1 MAQYKDDGFELVND
15 DHTDD
20 PTYDSHRKHSYGSY
34 DNDDRYARDDRYDR
48 DDDQKYSSRRNSGY
62 DDEDDPPP
70 VNALQKALSIDPK
83 AVDSAAKAARRIQ
96 AIVFVV
102 VFFSIFFSIF
112 GFVIYDSVLRSS
124 FSFSSSPSDEEVIRE
139 AMEKAMQEAQEQ
151 FDQKM
156 REAEMA
162 ERIKKAEQAKIAEQA
177 EKTEKEHFYSELL
190 KMAKILQ
197 DKPAFDKS
205 YYEYLI
211 SRLLDLSLTPENLK
225 EINEIAAAFG
235 EKIHDTIDVAPSD
248 DIVDYKTASEQFGKL
263 YIQLT
268 KIEPSEF
275 GKYESQLLKLMS
287 SPDDYYAYK
296 GMKTTFEKQ
305 LKSSKKANKKSKR
318 KLEELFIRGT

>member
-34 DNDDRYARDDRYDR
+34 DNDDRYDR

-62 DDEDDPPP
+62 DDDEDDKRP
-70 VNALQKALSIDPK
+70 VNPLQKVLSIDPK
-83 AVDSAAKAARRIQ
+83 AVDSAAKAARRIH
-96 AIVFVV
+96 IVFVV
-102 VFFSIFFSIF
+102 VFFSIF

-275 GKYESQLLKLMS
+275 EKYESQLLKLMS

-318 KLEELFIRGT
+318 KLKELFIRGT

>member
-48 DDDQKYSSRRNSGY
+48 DDDQKYSSRQNSGY
-62 DDEDDPPP
+62 DDDEDDKRP
-70 VNALQKALSIDPK
+70 VNPLQKVLSIDPK
-83 AVDSAAKAARRIQ
+83 SIDSAMKAARRIQ

-102 VFFSIFFSIF
+102 VFVSIF
-112 GFVIYDSVLRSS
+112 GFVIYDSVLRNAS
-124 FSFSSSPSDEEVIRE
+124 FNDDDFRE
-139 AMEKAMQEAQEQ
+139 TMEKAAQEKRERNA
-151 FDQKM
+151 QKM

-162 ERIKKAEQAKIAEQA
+162 ERAKKAEQAKIAEQA

-211 SRLLDLSLTPENLK
+211 SRLLDLSLTPKNLK

-235 EKIHDTIDVAPSD
+235 EKIHETIDVAPSD

-268 KIEPSEF
+268 EIEPSEF
-275 GKYESQLLKLMS
+275 EKYESQLLKLMS

-318 KLEELFIRGT
+318 KSKELYIRGT

>member
-62 DDEDDPPP
+62 DDDDDENDKRP
-70 VNALQKALSIDPK
+70 VNPLQKVLSIDPK
-83 AVDSAAKAARRIQ
+83 SIDSAMKAARRIQ

-102 VFFSIFFSIF
+102 VFVSIF
-112 GFVIYDSVLRSS
+112 GFVIYNSVLRNAS
-124 FSFSSSPSDEEVIRE
+124 FNDDDFRE
-139 AMEKAMQEAQEQ
+139 TMEKAAQEERERNA
-151 FDQKM
+151 QKM

-162 ERIKKAEQAKIAEQA
+162 EQAQKAEQARIAAQAEKA
-177 EKTEKEHFYSELL
+177 EKTEKKHFYSELL

-211 SRLLDLSLTPENLK
+211 SRLLDLSLTPKNLK

-268 KIEPSEF
+268 EIEPSEF
-275 GKYESQLLKLMS
+275 EKYESQLLKLMS

-296 GMKTTFEKQ
+296 GMKATFEKQ

-318 KLEELFIRGT
+318 KSKEK

>member
-20 PTYDSHRKHSYGSY
+20 PTYDSHSKRSYGSY
-34 DNDDRYARDDRYDR
+34 DNDNRYDR

-62 DDEDDPPP
+62 DEDENDKRP
-70 VNALQKALSIDPK
+70 VNPLQKVLSIDPK
-83 AVDSAAKAARRIQ
+83 SIDSAMKAARRIQ
-96 AIVFVV
+96 AIIAVV
-102 VFFSIFFSIF
+102 VFVSIF
-112 GFVIYDSVLRSS
+112 GFVIYNS
-124 FSFSSSPSDEEVIRE
+124 FSFSSSPSDEELIRE
-139 AMEKAMQEAQEQ
+139 AMEKAMQEDQEQ
-151 FDQKM
+151 FDKKK

-162 ERIKKAEQAKIAEQA
+162 EQAQKAEQARIAAQAEQA
-177 EKTEKEHFYSELL
+177 EKKHFYSELL

-211 SRLLDLSLTPENLK
+211 SRLLDLSLTPKNLK

-248 DIVDYKTASEQFGKL
+248 DIVDYKTASEEFGKL

-268 KIEPSEF
+268 EIEPSEF
-275 GKYESQLLKLMS
+275 EKYESQLLKLMS

-296 GMKTTFEKQ
+296 GMKATFEKQ
-305 LKSSKKANKKSKR
+305 LKSSKKTNKKSKR
-318 KLEELFIRGT
+318 KSKEK

>member
-34 DNDDRYARDDRYDR
+34 DNDDRYDR

-62 DDEDDPPP
+62 DDDEDDKRP

-102 VFFSIFFSIF
+102 VFFSIF

-248 DIVDYKTASEQFGKL
+248 DIVDYKTASAQFGKL

-275 GKYESQLLKLMS
+275 EKYESQLLKLMS

-318 KLEELFIRGT
+318 KLKELYIGGT

>member
-20 PTYDSHRKHSYGSY
+20 PTYDSHRKRSYESY

-62 DDEDDPPP
+62 DDDDDENDKRP
-70 VNALQKALSIDPK
+70 VNPLQKVLSIDPK
-83 AVDSAAKAARRIQ
+83 SIDSAMKAARRIQ

-102 VFFSIFFSIF
+102 VFVSIF
-112 GFVIYDSVLRSS
+112 GFVIYDSVLRNAS
-124 FSFSSSPSDEEVIRE
+124 FNDDDFRE
-139 AMEKAMQEAQEQ
+139 TMEKAAQEKRERNA
-151 FDQKM
+151 QKM

-162 ERIKKAEQAKIAEQA
+162 EQAQKAEQARIAAQA

-211 SRLLDLSLTPENLK
+211 SRLLDLSLTPKNLK

-235 EKIHDTIDVAPSD
+235 EKIHETIDVAPSD

-268 KIEPSEF
+268 EIEPSDFE
-275 GKYESQLLKLMS
+275 KYESQLLKLMS

-318 KLEELFIRGT
+318 KSKELYIRGT

>member
-34 DNDDRYARDDRYDR
+34 DNDDRYDR

-62 DDEDDPPP
+62 DDDEDDKRP
-70 VNALQKALSIDPK
+70 VNPLQKVLSIDPK
-83 AVDSAAKAARRIQ
+83 AVDSAAKAARRIH
-96 AIVFVV
+96 IVFVV
-102 VFFSIFFSIF
+102 VFFSIF

-177 EKTEKEHFYSELL
+177 EKNEKEHFYSELL

-268 KIEPSEF
+268 EIEPSEF
-275 GKYESQLLKLMS
+275 EKYESQLLKLMS

-318 KLEELFIRGT
+318 KLKELFIRGT

>member
-20 PTYDSHRKHSYGSY
+20 PTYDSHRKRSYESY
-34 DNDDRYARDDRYDR
+34 DNDDRYDHDDRYDR

-62 DDEDDPPP
+62 DDDDDENDKRP
-70 VNALQKALSIDPK
+70 VNPLQKVLSIDPK
-83 AVDSAAKAARRIQ
+83 SIDSAMKAARRIQ

-102 VFFSIFFSIF
+102 VFVSIF
-112 GFVIYDSVLRSS
+112 GFVIYNSVLRNAS
-124 FSFSSSPSDEEVIRE
+124 FNDDDFRE
-139 AMEKAMQEAQEQ
+139 TMEKAAQEKRERNA
-151 FDQKM
+151 QKM

-162 ERIKKAEQAKIAEQA
+162 EQAQKAEQAKIAEQA

-211 SRLLDLSLTPENLK
+211 SRLLDLSLTPKNLK

-268 KIEPSEF
+268 EIEPSEF
-275 GKYESQLLKLMS
+275 EKYESQLLKLMS

-296 GMKTTFEKQ
+296 GMKATFEKQ

-318 KLEELFIRGT
+318 KSKEK

>member
-34 DNDDRYARDDRYDR
+34 DNDDRYDR

-62 DDEDDPPP
+62 DDDEDDKRP

-83 AVDSAAKAARRIQ
+83 AVDSAAKAARRIH
-96 AIVFVV
+96 IVFVV
-102 VFFSIFFSIF
+102 VFFSIF

-197 DKPAFDKS
+197 DKPAFDKC

-211 SRLLDLSLTPENLK
+211 SRLLDLSLTPKNLK

-268 KIEPSEF
+268 EIEPSEF
-275 GKYESQLLKLMS
+275 EKYESQLLKLMS

-318 KLEELFIRGT
+318 KSKELYIRGT

>member
-62 DDEDDPPP
+62 DDDEDDKRP
-70 VNALQKALSIDPK
+70 VNPLQKVLSIDPK
-83 AVDSAAKAARRIQ
+83 AVDSAAKAARRIH
-96 AIVFVV
+96 IVFVV
-102 VFFSIFFSIF
+102 VFFSIF

-275 GKYESQLLKLMS
+275 EKYESQLLKLMS

-318 KLEELFIRGT
+318 KSKELYIRGT

>member
-34 DNDDRYARDDRYDR
+34 DNDDRYDR

-62 DDEDDPPP
+62 DDENDEDDNPP
-70 VNALQKALSIDPK
+70 VNPLQKVLSIDPK
-83 AVDSAAKAARRIQ
+83 SIDSAMKAARRIQ
-96 AIVFVV
+96 AIIAVV
-102 VFFSIFFSIF
+102 VFVSIF
-112 GFVIYDSVLRSS
+112 GFVIYNSVLLNAS
-124 FSFSSSPSDEEVIRE
+124 FNDDDFRE
-139 AMEKAMQEAQEQ
+139 TIEKAAQEERERNA
-151 FDQKM
+151 QKM
-156 REAEMA
+156 REAEMREA
-162 ERIKKAEQAKIAEQA
+162 EMAEQARIAAQAEQA
-177 EKTEKEHFYSELL
+177 EKAEKEHFYSELL

-268 KIEPSEF
+268 EIEPSEF
-275 GKYESQLLKLMS
+275 EKYESQLLKLMS

-318 KLEELFIRGT
+318 KSKEK

>member
-34 DNDDRYARDDRYDR
+34 DNDDRYDRNDRYDR

-62 DDEDDPPP
+62 DDDEDEDDKRP
-70 VNALQKALSIDPK
+70 VNPLQKVLSIDPK
-83 AVDSAAKAARRIQ
+83 SIDSAMKAARRIQ
-96 AIVFVV
+96 AIVAVV
-102 VFFSIFFSIF
+102 VFVSIF
-112 GFVIYDSVLRSS
+112 GFVIYNSVQLNAS
-124 FSFSSSPSDEEVIRE
+124 FNDDDFRE
-139 AMEKAMQEAQEQ
+139 SIEKAAQEERERNA
-151 FDQKM
+151 QKM

-162 ERIKKAEQAKIAEQA
+162 EQAQKAEQARIAAQAEQA
-177 EKTEKEHFYSELL
+177 EKTEKKHFYSELL

-211 SRLLDLSLTPENLK
+211 SRLLDLSLTPKNLK

-235 EKIHDTIDVAPSD
+235 EKIHETIDVAPSD
-248 DIVDYKTASEQFGKL
+248 DIVDYKTASEEFGKL

-268 KIEPSEF
+268 EIEPSEF
-275 GKYESQLLKLMS
+275 EKYESQLLKLMS

-296 GMKTTFEKQ
+296 GMKATFEKQ
-305 LKSSKKANKKSKR
+305 LKSSKKTNKKSKR
-318 KLEELFIRGT
+318 KSKEK

>member
-20 PTYDSHRKHSYGSY
+20 PTYDSHRKRSYESY

-62 DDEDDPPP
+62 DDDDDENDKRP
-70 VNALQKALSIDPK
+70 VNPLQKVLSIDPK
-83 AVDSAAKAARRIQ
+83 SIDSAMKAARRIQ

-102 VFFSIFFSIF
+102 VFVSIF
-112 GFVIYDSVLRSS
+112 GFVIYDSVLRNAS
-124 FSFSSSPSDEEVIRE
+124 FNDDDFRE
-139 AMEKAMQEAQEQ
+139 TMEKAAQEKRERNA
-151 FDQKM
+151 QKM

-162 ERIKKAEQAKIAEQA
+162 EQAQKAEQAKIAEQA

-268 KIEPSEF
+268 EIEPSEF
-275 GKYESQLLKLMS
+275 EKYESQLLKLMS

-318 KLEELFIRGT
+318 KSKEK

>member
-1 MAQYKDDGFELVND
+1 
-15 DHTDD
+15 
-20 PTYDSHRKHSYGSY
+20 
-34 DNDDRYARDDRYDR
+34 
-48 DDDQKYSSRRNSGY
+48 
-62 DDEDDPPP
+62 
-70 VNALQKALSIDPK
+70 
-83 AVDSAAKAARRIQ
+83 
-96 AIVFVV
+96 
-102 VFFSIFFSIF
+102 
-112 GFVIYDSVLRSS
+112 
-124 FSFSSSPSDEEVIRE
+124 
-139 AMEKAMQEAQEQ
+139 MQEAQEQ

-268 KIEPSEF
+268 EIEPSEF
-275 GKYESQLLKLMS
+275 EKYESQLLKLMS

-318 KLEELFIRGT
+318 KLKELYIGGT

>member
-1 MAQYKDDGFELVND
+1 M
-15 DHTDD
+15 
-20 PTYDSHRKHSYGSY
+20 PT
-34 DNDDRYARDDRYDR
+34 
-48 DDDQKYSSRRNSGY
+48 
-62 DDEDDPPP
+62 
-70 VNALQKALSIDPK
+70 
-83 AVDSAAKAARRIQ
+83 SAAKAARRIH
-96 AIVFVV
+96 IVFVV
-102 VFFSIFFSIF
+102 VFFSIF

-268 KIEPSEF
+268 EIEPSEF
-275 GKYESQLLKLMS
+275 EKYESQLLKLMS

-318 KLEELFIRGT
+318 KLKELFIRGT

>member
-62 DDEDDPPP
+62 DDDEDDKRP

-102 VFFSIFFSIF
+102 VFFSIF

-275 GKYESQLLKLMS
+275 EKYESQLLKLMS

-318 KLEELFIRGT
+318 KSKELYFRGT

>member
-20 PTYDSHRKHSYGSY
+20 PTYDSHRKRSYESY
-34 DNDDRYARDDRYDR
+34 DNDDRYDREDRYDR

-62 DDEDDPPP
+62 DDDDDENDKRP
-70 VNALQKALSIDPK
+70 VNPLQKVLSIDPK
-83 AVDSAAKAARRIQ
+83 SIDSAMKAARRIQ

-102 VFFSIFFSIF
+102 VFVSIF
-112 GFVIYDSVLRSS
+112 GFVIYNSVLRNAS
-124 FSFSSSPSDEEVIRE
+124 FNDDDFRE
-139 AMEKAMQEAQEQ
+139 TMEKAAQEKRERNA
-151 FDQKM
+151 QKM

-162 ERIKKAEQAKIAEQA
+162 EQAQKAEQARIAAQA
-177 EKTEKEHFYSELL
+177 EKAEKKHFYSELL

-211 SRLLDLSLTPENLK
+211 SRLLDLSLTPKNLK

-268 KIEPSEF
+268 EIEPSEF
-275 GKYESQLLKLMS
+275 EKYESQLLKLMS

-296 GMKTTFEKQ
+296 GMKATFEKQ

-318 KLEELFIRGT
+318 KSKEK

>member
-34 DNDDRYARDDRYDR
+34 DNDDRYDR

-62 DDEDDPPP
+62 DDDEDDKRP
-70 VNALQKALSIDPK
+70 VNPLQKVLSIDPK
-83 AVDSAAKAARRIQ
+83 AVDSAAKAARRIH
-96 AIVFVV
+96 IVFVV
-102 VFFSIFFSIF
+102 VFFSIF

-197 DKPAFDKS
+197 DKPAFDKC

-275 GKYESQLLKLMS
+275 EKYESQLLKLMS

-318 KLEELFIRGT
+318 KLKELYIGGT

>member
-34 DNDDRYARDDRYDR
+34 DNDDRYDR

-62 DDEDDPPP
+62 DDDEDDKRP

-83 AVDSAAKAARRIQ
+83 AVDSAAKAARRIH
-96 AIVFVV
+96 IVFVV
-102 VFFSIFFSIF
+102 VFFSIF

>member
-34 DNDDRYARDDRYDR
+34 DNDDRCDRDDRYDR
-48 DDDQKYSSRRNSGY
+48 NDDQKYSSRRNSGY
-62 DDEDDPPP
+62 DDDEDDDENDKRP
-70 VNALQKALSIDPK
+70 VNPLQKVLSVDPKSID
-83 AVDSAAKAARRIQ
+83 SAMKAARRIQ

-102 VFFSIFFSIF
+102 VFVSIF
-112 GFVIYDSVLRSS
+112 GFVIYDSVLRNS

-151 FDQKM
+151 FDQKK

-162 ERIKKAEQAKIAEQA
+162 EQAQKAEQAKIAEQA
-177 EKTEKEHFYSELL
+177 EKAEKKHFYSELL

-211 SRLLDLSLTPENLK
+211 SRLLDLSLTPKNLK

-268 KIEPSEF
+268 EIEPSEF
-275 GKYESQLLKLMS
+275 EKYESQLLKLMS
-287 SPDDYYAYK
+287 SPEDYYAYK
-296 GMKTTFEKQ
+296 AMKTTFEKQ

-318 KLEELFIRGT
+318 KSKEK

>member
-34 DNDDRYARDDRYDR
+34 DNDDRCDRDDRYDR

-62 DDEDDPPP
+62 YDDEDENDKRP
-70 VNALQKALSIDPK
+70 VNPLQKVLSIDPK
-83 AVDSAAKAARRIQ
+83 SVDSAMKAARRIQ
-96 AIVFVV
+96 AIVAVV
-102 VFFSIFFSIF
+102 VFVSIF
-112 GFVIYDSVLRSS
+112 GFVIYDSALRN
-124 FSFSSSPSDEEVIRE
+124 SPFNDDDFRE
-139 AMEKAMQEAQEQ
+139 TIEKAAQEERERNA
-151 FDQKM
+151 QKM

-162 ERIKKAEQAKIAEQA
+162 EQAQKAEQARIAAQAEQA
-177 EKTEKEHFYSELL
+177 EKAEKKHFYSELL

-211 SRLLDLSLTPENLK
+211 SRLLDLSLTPKNLK

-235 EKIHDTIDVAPSD
+235 EKIHETIDVAPSD

-268 KIEPSEF
+268 EIEPSEF
-275 GKYESQLLKLMS
+275 EKYESQLLKLMS
-287 SPDDYYAYK
+287 SPEDYYAYK
-296 GMKTTFEKQ
+296 AMKTTFEKQ

-318 KLEELFIRGT
+318 KSKEK

>member
-34 DNDDRYARDDRYDR
+34 DNDDRCDRDDRYDR

-62 DDEDDPPP
+62 DDDEDEDDDDKRP
-70 VNALQKALSIDPK
+70 VNPLQKVLSIDPK
-83 AVDSAAKAARRIQ
+83 SIDSAMKAARRIQ
-96 AIVFVV
+96 AIIAVV
-102 VFFSIFFSIF
+102 VFVSIF
-112 GFVIYDSVLRSS
+112 GFVIYNSVQLNAS
-124 FSFSSSPSDEEVIRE
+124 FNDDDFRE
-139 AMEKAMQEAQEQ
+139 SIEKAAQEERERNA
-151 FDQKM
+151 QKM
-156 REAEMA
+156 REAEMREA
-162 ERIKKAEQAKIAEQA
+162 EMAEQARIAAQAEQA
-177 EKTEKEHFYSELL
+177 EKTEKKHFYSELL

-211 SRLLDLSLTPENLK
+211 SRLLDLSLTPKNLK

-235 EKIHDTIDVAPSD
+235 EKIHETIDVAPSD
-248 DIVDYKTASEQFGKL
+248 DIVDYKTASEEFGKL

-268 KIEPSEF
+268 EIEPSEF
-275 GKYESQLLKLMS
+275 EKYESQLLKLMS

-296 GMKTTFEKQ
+296 GMKATFEKQ

-318 KLEELFIRGT
+318 KSKEK

>member
-20 PTYDSHRKHSYGSY
+20 PTYDSHRKRSYESY

-48 DDDQKYSSRRNSGY
+48 DDDQKYSSRQNSGY
-62 DDEDDPPP
+62 DDDEDDKRP
-70 VNALQKALSIDPK
+70 VNPLQKVLSIDPK
-83 AVDSAAKAARRIQ
+83 SIDSAMKAARRIQ

-102 VFFSIFFSIF
+102 VFVSIF
-112 GFVIYDSVLRSS
+112 GFVIYDSVLRNAS
-124 FSFSSSPSDEEVIRE
+124 FNDDDFRE
-139 AMEKAMQEAQEQ
+139 TMEKAAQEKRERNA
-151 FDQKM
+151 QKM

-162 ERIKKAEQAKIAEQA
+162 ERAKKAEQAKIAEQA

-211 SRLLDLSLTPENLK
+211 SRLLDLSLTPKNLK

-235 EKIHDTIDVAPSD
+235 EKIHETIDVAPSD

-268 KIEPSEF
+268 EIEPSEF
-275 GKYESQLLKLMS
+275 EKYESQLLKLMS

-318 KLEELFIRGT
+318 KSKELYIRGT

>member
-34 DNDDRYARDDRYDR
+34 DNDDRCDRDDRYDR

-62 DDEDDPPP
+62 DDDEDDDDENDKRP
-70 VNALQKALSIDPK
+70 VNPLQKVLSIDPK
-83 AVDSAAKAARRIQ
+83 SIDSAMKAARRIQ
-96 AIVFVV
+96 AIIAVV
-102 VFFSIFFSIF
+102 VFVSIF
-112 GFVIYDSVLRSS
+112 GFVIYNSVLLNAS
-124 FSFSSSPSDEEVIRE
+124 FNDDDFRE
-139 AMEKAMQEAQEQ
+139 SIEKAAQEERERNA
-151 FDQKM
+151 QKM
-156 REAEMA
+156 REAEMREA
-162 ERIKKAEQAKIAEQA
+162 EMAEQARIAAQAEQA
-177 EKTEKEHFYSELL
+177 EKAEKKHFYSELL

-211 SRLLDLSLTPENLK
+211 SRLLDLSLTPKNLK

-268 KIEPSEF
+268 EIEPSEF
-275 GKYESQLLKLMS
+275 EKYESQLLKLMS

-296 GMKTTFEKQ
+296 AMKATFEKQ

-318 KLEELFIRGT
+318 KSKEK

>member
-34 DNDDRYARDDRYDR
+34 DNDDRYDR
-48 DDDQKYSSRRNSGY
+48 DDDQKYSSRRHSGY
-62 DDEDDPPP
+62 DDDEDDKRP
-70 VNALQKALSIDPK
+70 VNPLQKVLSIDPK
-83 AVDSAAKAARRIQ
+83 AVDSAAKAARRSH
-96 AIVFVV
+96 IVFVV
-102 VFFSIFFSIF
+102 VFFSIF

-268 KIEPSEF
+268 EIEPSEF
-275 GKYESQLLKLMS
+275 EKYESQLLKLMS

-318 KLEELFIRGT
+318 KLKELFIRGT

>member
-34 DNDDRYARDDRYDR
+34 DNDDRCDRDDRYDR

-62 DDEDDPPP
+62 DDEDENDKRP
-70 VNALQKALSIDPK
+70 VNPLQKVLSIDPK
-83 AVDSAAKAARRIQ
+83 SVDSAMKAARRIQ
-96 AIVFVV
+96 AIVAVV
-102 VFFSIFFSIF
+102 VFVSIF
-112 GFVIYDSVLRSS
+112 GFVIYDSVLLNAS
-124 FSFSSSPSDEEVIRE
+124 FNDDDFRE
-139 AMEKAMQEAQEQ
+139 SIEKAAQEERERNA
-151 FDQKM
+151 QKM
-156 REAEMA
+156 REAEMREA
-162 ERIKKAEQAKIAEQA
+162 ERAEQAQKAEQARIAAQA
-177 EKTEKEHFYSELL
+177 EKNEKKHFYSELL

-211 SRLLDLSLTPENLK
+211 SRLLDLSLTPKNLK

-235 EKIHDTIDVAPSD
+235 EKIHETIDVAPSD

-268 KIEPSEF
+268 EIEPSEF
-275 GKYESQLLKLMS
+275 EKYESQLLKLMS

-318 KLEELFIRGT
+318 KSKELYIRGT

>member
-62 DDEDDPPP
+62 DDDEDDKRP
-70 VNALQKALSIDPK
+70 VNPLQKVLSIDPK

-102 VFFSIFFSIF
+102 VFFSII

-197 DKPAFDKS
+197 DKPAFDKC

-268 KIEPSEF
+268 EIEPSEF
-275 GKYESQLLKLMS
+275 EKYESQLLKLMS

-318 KLEELFIRGT
+318 KSKELYIRGT

>member
-34 DNDDRYARDDRYDR
+34 DNDDRCDRDDRYDR

-62 DDEDDPPP
+62 DNEEDENDKRP
-70 VNALQKALSIDPK
+70 VNPLQKVLSIDPK
-83 AVDSAAKAARRIQ
+83 SVDSAMKAARRIQ

-102 VFFSIFFSIF
+102 VFVSIF
-112 GFVIYDSVLRSS
+112 GTVIYNSVLRN
-124 FSFSSSPSDEEVIRE
+124 SPFNDDDFRE
-139 AMEKAMQEAQEQ
+139 TIEKAAQEERERNA
-151 FDQKM
+151 QKM

-162 ERIKKAEQAKIAEQA
+162 EQAQKAEQARIAAQAEQA
-177 EKTEKEHFYSELL
+177 EKAEKKHFYSELL

-211 SRLLDLSLTPENLK
+211 SRLLDLSLTPKNLK

-235 EKIHDTIDVAPSD
+235 EKIHETIDVAPSD

-268 KIEPSEF
+268 EIEPSEF
-275 GKYESQLLKLMS
+275 EKYESQLLKLMS
-287 SPDDYYAYK
+287 SPEDYYAYK
-296 GMKTTFEKQ
+296 AMKTTFEKQ

-318 KLEELFIRGT
+318 KSKEK

>member
-20 PTYDSHRKHSYGSY
+20 PTYDSHRKRSYGSY
-34 DNDDRYARDDRYDR
+34 DNDDRCDRDDRYDR

-62 DDEDDPPP
+62 DDDEDEDDDDKRP
-70 VNALQKALSIDPK
+70 VNPLQKVLSIDPK
-83 AVDSAAKAARRIQ
+83 SIDSAMKAARRIQ
-96 AIVFVV
+96 AIIAVV
-102 VFFSIFFSIF
+102 VFVSIF
-112 GFVIYDSVLRSS
+112 GFVIYNSVLLNAS
-124 FSFSSSPSDEEVIRE
+124 FNDDDFRE
-139 AMEKAMQEAQEQ
+139 SIEKAAQEERERNA
-151 FDQKM
+151 QKM

-162 ERIKKAEQAKIAEQA
+162 EKAQKAEQARIAAQAEQA
-177 EKTEKEHFYSELL
+177 EKTEKKHFYSELL

-211 SRLLDLSLTPENLK
+211 SRLLDLSLTPKNLK

-268 KIEPSEF
+268 EIEPSEF
-275 GKYESQLLKLMS
+275 EKYESQLLKLMS
-287 SPDDYYAYK
+287 SPEDYYAYK
-296 GMKTTFEKQ
+296 AMKTTFEKQ

-318 KLEELFIRGT
+318 KSKEK

>member
-34 DNDDRYARDDRYDR
+34 DNDDRYDR

-62 DDEDDPPP
+62 DDDEDDKRP
-70 VNALQKALSIDPK
+70 VNPLQKVLSIDPK
-83 AVDSAAKAARRIQ
+83 AVDSAAKAARRIH
-96 AIVFVV
+96 IVFVV
-102 VFFSIFFSIF
+102 VFFSIF

-268 KIEPSEF
+268 EIEPSEF
-275 GKYESQLLKLMS
+275 EKYESQLLKLMS

-318 KLEELFIRGT
+318 KLKELYIGGT

>member
-34 DNDDRYARDDRYDR
+34 DNDDRYDR

-62 DDEDDPPP
+62 DDDEDEDDDDKRP
-70 VNALQKALSIDPK
+70 VNPLQKVLSIDPK
-83 AVDSAAKAARRIQ
+83 SIDSAMKAARRIQ
-96 AIVFVV
+96 AIIAVV
-102 VFFSIFFSIF
+102 VFVSIF
-112 GFVIYDSVLRSS
+112 GFVIYNSVQLNAS
-124 FSFSSSPSDEEVIRE
+124 FNDDDFRE
-139 AMEKAMQEAQEQ
+139 SIEKAAQEERERNA
-151 FDQKM
+151 QKM
-156 REAEMA
+156 REAEMREA
-162 ERIKKAEQAKIAEQA
+162 EMAEQARIAAQAEQA
-177 EKTEKEHFYSELL
+177 EKAEKKHFYSELL

-211 SRLLDLSLTPENLK
+211 SRLLDLSLTPKNLK

-235 EKIHDTIDVAPSD
+235 EKIHETIDVAPSD
-248 DIVDYKTASEQFGKL
+248 DIVDYKTASEEFGKL

-268 KIEPSEF
+268 EIEPSEF
-275 GKYESQLLKLMS
+275 EKYESQLLKLMS

-296 GMKTTFEKQ
+296 GMKATFEKQ

-318 KLEELFIRGT
+318 KSKEK

>member
-34 DNDDRYARDDRYDR
+34 DNDDRYDR

-62 DDEDDPPP
+62 DDDEDDKRP
-70 VNALQKALSIDPK
+70 VNPLQKVLSIDPK
-83 AVDSAAKAARRIQ
+83 AVDSAAKAARRIH
-96 AIVFVV
+96 IVFVV
-102 VFFSIFFSIF
+102 VFFSIF

-197 DKPAFDKS
+197 DKPAFDKC

-211 SRLLDLSLTPENLK
+211 SRLLDLSLTPKNLK

-268 KIEPSEF
+268 EIEPSEF
-275 GKYESQLLKLMS
+275 EKYESQLLKLMS

>member
-34 DNDDRYARDDRYDR
+34 DNDDRYDR

-62 DDEDDPPP
+62 DDDEDDKRP
-70 VNALQKALSIDPK
+70 VNPLQKVLSIDPK

-102 VFFSIFFSIF
+102 VFFSII

-177 EKTEKEHFYSELL
+177 EKNEKEHFYSELL

-211 SRLLDLSLTPENLK
+211 SRLLDLSLTPKNLK

-248 DIVDYKTASEQFGKL
+248 DIVDYKTASEQFGK
-263 YIQLT
+263 
-268 KIEPSEF
+268 
-275 GKYESQLLKLMS
+275 
-287 SPDDYYAYK
+287 
-296 GMKTTFEKQ
+296 
-305 LKSSKKANKKSKR
+305 
-318 KLEELFIRGT
+318 

>member
-1 MAQYKDDGFELVND
+1 
-15 DHTDD
+15 
-20 PTYDSHRKHSYGSY
+20 
-34 DNDDRYARDDRYDR
+34 
-48 DDDQKYSSRRNSGY
+48 
-62 DDEDDPPP
+62 
-70 VNALQKALSIDPK
+70 
-83 AVDSAAKAARRIQ
+83 
-96 AIVFVV
+96 
-102 VFFSIFFSIF
+102 
-112 GFVIYDSVLRSS
+112 
-124 FSFSSSPSDEEVIRE
+124 
-139 AMEKAMQEAQEQ
+139 
-151 FDQKM
+151 
-156 REAEMA
+156 
-162 ERIKKAEQAKIAEQA
+162 
-177 EKTEKEHFYSELL
+177 
-190 KMAKILQ
+190 MAKILQ

-268 KIEPSEF
+268 EIEPSEF
-275 GKYESQLLKLMS
+275 EKYESQLLKLMS

-318 KLEELFIRGT
+318 KSKELYFRGT

>member
-34 DNDDRYARDDRYDR
+34 DNDDRCDRDDRYDR

-62 DDEDDPPP
+62 DDAPP
-70 VNALQKALSIDPK
+70 VNPLQKVLSIDPK
-83 AVDSAAKAARRIQ
+83 SIDSAMKAARRIQ
-96 AIVFVV
+96 AIVAVV
-102 VFFSIFFSIF
+102 VFVSIF
-112 GFVIYDSVLRSS
+112 GFVIYNSVLRN
-124 FSFSSSPSDEEVIRE
+124 SPFNDDDFRE
-139 AMEKAMQEAQEQ
+139 TIEKAAQEERERNA
-151 FDQKM
+151 QKM

-162 ERIKKAEQAKIAEQA
+162 EQAQKAEQARIAAQAEQA
-177 EKTEKEHFYSELL
+177 EKAEKKHFYSELL

-211 SRLLDLSLTPENLK
+211 SRLLDLSLTPKNLK

-235 EKIHDTIDVAPSD
+235 EKIHETIDVAPSD

-268 KIEPSEF
+268 EIEPSEF
-275 GKYESQLLKLMS
+275 EKYESQLLKFMS
-287 SPDDYYAYK
+287 SPEDYYAYK
-296 GMKTTFEKQ
+296 AMKTTFEKQ

-318 KLEELFIRGT
+318 KSKEK